1 MTVLWSRAD
10 VTSLSFAYKYKHFF
24 PLWAWVLFLT
34 GFRGLSTLF
43 YTWIEPVHLLNVI
56 RSSPGISKNYIHN
69 TCKLYLFVIKLHW
82 IQMKHL
88 CRLYKTTTQR
98 KYLFYNSYFHS
109 RLSSWRQTKL
119 ESHFLF
125 SSPCT
130 TSSGIWNQPGGL
142 RQLHHERHNP
152 VGWPSVSS
160 PGGRGA
166 AGAADKEQWPH
177 ATSLCAAGR

>member
-82 IQMKHL
+82 IQMKH
-88 CRLYKTTTQR
+88 
-98 KYLFYNSYFHS
+98 
-109 RLSSWRQTKL
+109 
-119 ESHFLF
+119 F